1 MTCGIRVGGMPC
13 RLTSTGARS
22 AAKCSNMPNILLNM
36 KPLIRIV
43 RSAEARRFNIYLR
56 HLSRKR
62 PKRAEIFRPGN
73 DKIWPHWDGSM
84 NVQDRDQASIR
95 QQNDF

>member
-1 MTCGIRVGGMPC
+1 
-13 RLTSTGARS
+13 
-22 AAKCSNMPNILLNM
+22 MPNILLNM

-43 RSAEARRFNIYLR
+43 RSAEARRFNTYLR

-73 DKIWPHWDGSM
+73 DKIWPHWDGLM
-84 NVQDRDQASIR
+84 NVQDKDQASIR
-95 QQNDF
+95 QQNDFINPLHRPVESARQLLPFRRPGDMV